1 MLYVFT
7 RKTFPNWLNRMNF
20 DNSPHSSQTL
30 KHCVITYHKWQHTT
44 TTVSRPRSSP
54 QQSYL
59 YTVSVPSYIHTHT
72 FSLSYLRLYILCWSE
87 HSRRKLS
94 YLQHRIYTSKD
105 KTLEFSSTVLSLH
118 CLRSSIRHVTSQ
130 PHCNVFTYCL
140 NQWCHS
146 SKVQKL
152 MYNMNI
158 SRASNF
164 RDLSKIH
171 WNFWNGPSHT
181 HTHTFNG
188 PLSRTTL

>member
-1 MLYVFT
+1 LYDFT

-20 DNSPHSSQTL
+20 DNSLHSSQTL
-30 KHCVITYHKWQHTT
+30 KHCVITYHKWQ
-44 TTVSRPRSSP
+44 
-54 QQSYL
+54 QQQQPPFHGHGVLLNRAISTLSLYL
-59 YTVSVPSYIHTHT
+59 HTHT

-94 YLQHRIYTSKD
+94 YLQHRIYTSKE

-118 CLRSSIRHVTSQ
+118 CLRSSIWHVTSQ

-152 MYNMNI
+152 M
-158 SRASNF
+158 
-164 RDLSKIH
+164 
-171 WNFWNGPSHT
+171 
-181 HTHTFNG
+181 
-188 PLSRTTL
+188 

>member
-1 MLYVFT
+1 MYYVVWFHQ
-7 RKTFPNWLNRMNF
+7 KNF
-20 DNSPHSSQTL
+20 SKLAQQNELWQQSSLITNTQTL
-30 KHCVITYHKWQHTT
+30 CDHTQHVTTT
-44 TTVSRPRSSP
+44 TTVSRPWSSP

-59 YTVSVPSYIHTHT
+59 YTISVPSYTHTHT

-140 NQWCHS
+140 NQWCHI
-146 SKVQKL
+146 SKEQKL
-152 MYNMNI
+152 M
-158 SRASNF
+158 
-164 RDLSKIH
+164 
-171 WNFWNGPSHT
+171 
-181 HTHTFNG
+181 
-188 PLSRTTL
+188 